1 VIITNR
7 SCKQYISC
15 TQECVMLWTT
25 AESIYVQAHFKSSV
39 IIVVVISEKR
49 ASTVRRVRQ
58 RSNSINGTPTMF
70 PSPGFYIRTVATTLA
85 VGRGDFRST
94 ITTRLYLRLLRK
106 TSVWYWKIL
115 HTTIQVSLR
124 HLARTFEMILSC
136 WRSTALFKG
145 SQPKVGSKY
154 LMEASEYKDERLLE
168 SAQRLCTDNFEQLD
182 VKH

>member
-1 VIITNR
+1 
-7 SCKQYISC
+7 
-15 TQECVMLWTT
+15 MLWTT

-39 IIVVVISEKR
+39 IIIVVISER

-58 RSNSINGTPTMF
+58 RSNSINETPTMF

-85 VGRGDFRST
+85 VGQWRLPLDDYNTVST
-94 ITTRLYLRLLRK
+94 YGSFGRLQFGTGRYYTLQFSIAK
-106 TSVWYWKIL
+106 TL
-115 HTTIQVSLR
+115 GED
-124 HLARTFEMILSC
+124 FEMILSC